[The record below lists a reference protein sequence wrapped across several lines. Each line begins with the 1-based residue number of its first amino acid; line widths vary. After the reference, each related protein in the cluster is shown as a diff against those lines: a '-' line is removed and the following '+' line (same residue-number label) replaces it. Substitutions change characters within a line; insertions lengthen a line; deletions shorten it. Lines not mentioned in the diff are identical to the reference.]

1 MKTSRLWTH
10 VQHYLLLLGVVCAG
24 LSVASSAGAQQNEYP
39 SSQASGPFSKWR
51 KMNPSMF
58 DVGSITLL
66 EQCQT
71 AEPTKDWLGTVH
83 CKRLIEAKEEGRYEV
98 VWIDGKKLDILLGR
112 VDSDP
117 DKNARV
123 HHYQEMQL
131 GRLARALFFDLGDGV
146 YSYWFTGEQ
155 GKSCNNLAFVF
166 IPPKPVTA
174 KVSSQSVPY
183 APPAVMRH
191 TGVVGST
198 SVQFNQGFTLNNCCS
213 SCPAA
218 FNVQGNFV
226 VVEDGDGLQSYGASV
241 VDR

>member
-1 MKTSRLWTH
+1 MKTSRLWAH
-10 VQHYLLLLGVVCAG
+10 VRHYLLLLGVVCAG

-39 SSQASGPFSKWR
+39 SSQASGSFSKWR

-58 DVGSITLL
+58 DVGSIALL

-71 AEPTKDWLGTVH
+71 AEPTKDWLGPVH

-166 IPPKPVTA
+166 IAKRKPVSHTSEVVEVIA
-174 KVSSQSVPY
+174 EKQCHFVPDGQVVTPGVY
-183 APPAVMRH
+183 THLNGVAVCD
-191 TGVVGST
+191 TFIPGFSGVTPS
-198 SVQFNQGFTLNNCCS
+198 
-213 SCPAA
+213 
-218 FNVQGNFV
+218 NVQSSSRLV
-226 VVEDGDGLQSYGASV
+226 CE
-241 VDR
+241 